1 MSFELIDAGTEV
13 SFTLEKDKKQCKNC
27 KAEDDEC
34 DDMIDQSI
42 NLWDLDHVYKSSTGN
57 CYAPEP
63 LERWW
68 ITKKTDP
75 ATNLPANESSVRQ
88 VRRLLRQIQEREML
102 QKKVIKYFRFVCGWI
117 PLMWMTTH
125 SDREVNREEDGT
137 VKLTFERVYFN
148 GTHLES
154 MTADDLL
161 TTLETLRNVR
171 ELNPLFKMEDWM
183 PLSEDIEKLSEEYH
197 KMLDENVGGG
207 IRVRFGVDLDNEKLP
222 GVWLVK

>member
-68 ITKKTDP
+68 TTKKTDP
-75 ATNLPANESSVRQ
+75 ATNLPADKRSVRQ
-88 VRRLLRQIQEREML
+88 VQYQLRQIQEE
-102 QKKVIKYFRFVCGWI
+102 KKQSIKI
-117 PLMWMTTH
+117 T
-125 SDREVNREEDGT
+125 
-137 VKLTFERVYFN
+137 
-148 GTHLES
+148 
-154 MTADDLL
+154 
-161 TTLETLRNVR
+161 
-171 ELNPLFKMEDWM
+171 
-183 PLSEDIEKLSEEYH
+183 
-197 KMLDENVGGG
+197 
-207 IRVRFGVDLDNEKLP
+207 
-222 GVWLVK
+222 